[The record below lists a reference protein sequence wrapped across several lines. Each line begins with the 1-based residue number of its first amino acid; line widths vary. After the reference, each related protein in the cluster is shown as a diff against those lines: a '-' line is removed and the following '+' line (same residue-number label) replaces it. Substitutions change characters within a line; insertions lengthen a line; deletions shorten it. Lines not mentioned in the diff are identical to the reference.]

1 MDRLRIQLYQLVSGA
16 LELFTELVKAWAVS
30 QEINN
35 QLILLRAFSQVTS
48 LVSTLFVIV
57 FKKICLLQ
65 VPFSVAGRSSLRR
78 IWGKIEMSA
87 FYPSSAK

>member
-1 MDRLRIQLYQLVSGA
+1 MSRLRIQLYPLVSGA
-16 LELFTELVKAWAVS
+16 LELFTESVKAWAVS

-57 FKKICLLQ
+57 FKKICLLR
-65 VPFSVAGRSSLRR
+65 VSFSVAGRSSLRR
-78 IWGKIEMSA
+78 IWGKVEMST
-87 FYPSSAK
+87 FYPSSMK